1 MAQTGSQKAM
11 ENNPFEIVRR
21 QIDKCAEIL
30 KLDPQVTAILKNPLR
45 ELHVSLPVRMDDG
58 TVKTFQGFRVHYNDA
73 RGPGKGG
80 IRFHPDETIDTV
92 RALSAWM
99 TWKCSLLDLPLGG
112 AKGGIICNPKEMS
125 PSELERLSRAYIRS
139 VYPFIGPEKDIPA
152 PDVYTTPQ
160 IMAWMMDEYSV
171 IAGKPQFGVITGKPL
186 IIGGSPGRGDATAK
200 GGMFTIREAAKNLG
214 IDMKKATIAIQ
225 GYGNAGYYAAKL
237 AREMFGSKI
246 VAACDSKGGVYCKTG
261 LDPKKA
267 FDCKEQSGT
276 VCSMEDV
283 EKVTNEDVLT
293 MNVDVLIPAA
303 IENVITAKN
312 ASKIKA
318 KIVAELANGPTTPE
332 ADDILYANG
341 VHTIPDFL
349 CNAGGVTVSYFEM
362 VQNAYMYY
370 WDEAEVYEKLDKRI
384 SAAYNSVYETS
395 KKYKV
400 NMRQAAYVVAVKR
413 VVDAMKIRGW
423 V

>member
-1 MAQTGSQKAM
+1 
-11 ENNPFEIVRR
+11 
-21 QIDKCAEIL
+21 
-30 KLDPQVTAILKNPLR
+30 
-45 ELHVSLPVRMDDG
+45 
-58 TVKTFQGFRVHYNDA
+58 
-73 RGPGKGG
+73 
-80 IRFHPDETIDTV
+80 
-92 RALSAWM
+92 
-99 TWKCSLLDLPLGG
+99 
-112 AKGGIICNPKEMS
+112 
-125 PSELERLSRAYIRS
+125 
-139 VYPFIGPEKDIPA
+139 
-152 PDVYTTPQ
+152 
-160 IMAWMMDEYSV
+160 
-171 IAGKPQFGVITGKPL
+171 
-186 IIGGSPGRGDATAK
+186 
-200 GGMFTIREAAKNLG
+200 
-214 IDMKKATIAIQ
+214 
-225 GYGNAGYYAAKL
+225 
-237 AREMFGSKI
+237 
-246 VAACDSKGGVYCKTG
+246 
-261 LDPKKA
+261 
-267 FDCKEQSGT
+267 
-276 VCSMEDV
+276 
-283 EKVTNEDVLT
+283 
-293 MNVDVLIPAA
+293 VLIPAA